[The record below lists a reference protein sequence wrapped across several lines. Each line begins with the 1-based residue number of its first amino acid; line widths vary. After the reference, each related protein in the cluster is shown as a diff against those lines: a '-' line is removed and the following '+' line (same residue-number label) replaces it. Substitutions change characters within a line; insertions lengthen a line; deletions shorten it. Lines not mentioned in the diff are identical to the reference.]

1 MSEDNIYNSMP
12 EEDMPYSVA
21 SQISY
26 DYYDN
31 GNDAQKTQEILDTY
45 LEGYTLDSQLS
56 YNDAVTIVRP
66 DGSAILAYRGTRP
79 TNPID
84 LVVDAG
90 IVLGTGRSAIP
101 APSFIQ
107 AQHHYDLV
115 KSKYDNLDIT
125 GHSAEERGRIT

>member
-90 IVLGTGRSAIP
+90 IVLGSGRSCHTSTKFYTGSIP
-101 APSFIQ
+101 LRFS
-107 AQHHYDLV
+107 
-115 KSKYDNLDIT
+115 
-125 GHSAEERGRIT
+125 

>member
-56 YNDAVTIVRP
+56 YNDAV
-66 DGSAILAYRGTRP
+66 
-79 TNPID
+79 
-84 LVVDAG
+84 
-90 IVLGTGRSAIP
+90 
-101 APSFIQ
+101 
-107 AQHHYDLV
+107 YDC
-115 KSKYDNLDIT
+115 
-125 GHSAEERGRIT
+125 